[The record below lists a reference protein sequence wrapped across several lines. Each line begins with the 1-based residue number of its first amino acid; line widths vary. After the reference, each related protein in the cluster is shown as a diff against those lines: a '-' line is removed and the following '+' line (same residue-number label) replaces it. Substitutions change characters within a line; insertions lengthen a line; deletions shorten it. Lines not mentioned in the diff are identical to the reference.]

1 MSWKIAVLAAL
12 TVVWLFEMLLHG
24 LNARSVRN
32 PVPENVKD
40 VYDPETYAKLPAKL
54 PRRDR
59 QPETAVFNGKEYE
72 KMPVETPEGEYSVT
86 DCFKGMND
94 AANEFFGAC
103 KDMGLTLDKEPEVT
117 DFVQEVPTEENVT
130 EHPETTEET
139 VTRPMQVVAIRSR
152 VRPDCRWEVLADGDM
167 VLCNG
172 GFRMSE
178 ARVIQI
184 RPLANSG
191 APIWDYMS
199 SDYPDR
205 IKMPMEDGR
214 VITYWR
220 EIEQP
225 HPQCQQA
232 IHIIRNMEVG
242 YERK

>member
-1 MSWKIAVLAAL
+1 
-12 TVVWLFEMLLHG
+12 
-24 LNARSVRN
+24 
-32 PVPENVKD
+32 
-40 VYDPETYAKLPAKL
+40 
-54 PRRDR
+54 
-59 QPETAVFNGKEYE
+59 
-72 KMPVETPEGEYSVT
+72 
-86 DCFKGMND
+86 
-94 AANEFFGAC
+94 
-103 KDMGLTLDKEPEVT
+103 
-117 DFVQEVPTEENVT
+117 
-130 EHPETTEET
+130 
-139 VTRPMQVVAIRSR
+139 
-152 VRPDCRWEVLADGDM
+152 
-167 VLCNG
+167 
-172 GFRMSE
+172 MSE

-214 VITYWR
+214 VITYRR